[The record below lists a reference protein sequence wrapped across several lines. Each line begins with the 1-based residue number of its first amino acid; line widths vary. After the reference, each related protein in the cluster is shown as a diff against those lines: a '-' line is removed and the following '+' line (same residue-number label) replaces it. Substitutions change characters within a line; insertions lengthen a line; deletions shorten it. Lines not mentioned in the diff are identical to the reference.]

1 MPQFQLSTPPK
12 HWFRGYNTDVGTSQS
27 AGIEVVADPKAVAN
41 YEAVPCADH
50 NLAKLCFFEPNG
62 TAERTA
68 RVHIY
73 GYSPD
78 GASNQFLPS
87 FICGLDIVIGT
98 RTGTGTTGPFLGTD
112 LFADQITFV
121 EGDDSIRIVSHNT
134 SAAATNAANTIAT
147 VTIDLEGSTHLLV
160 VFPALDGAG
169 QVQNANF
176 GYSLF

>member
-12 HWFRGYNTDVGTSQS
+12 HWFRGYNTDVASSQNT
-27 AGIEVVADPKAVAN
+27 AIAVVADPKAVAG
-41 YEAVPCADH
+41 YEAVPCSDH
-50 NLAKLCFFEPNG
+50 NLAKLCFFEPSG
-62 TAERTA
+62 TANRTA

-78 GASNQFLPS
+78 GASSQFLPS
-87 FICGLDIVIGT
+87 FICALDVVIGA
-98 RTGTGTTGPFLGTD
+98 RTGTGSAGPFLSTD

-134 SAAATNAANTIAT
+134 SAASPNAADTIAT

-160 VFPALDGAG
+160 VFPALDGTG
-169 QVQNANF
+169 QAQNANF